1 MDFMIAKLLGF
12 IMILTRVSSFFLIVP
27 FFSWKTI
34 PVRVKVAIAFLLSV
48 FFAMITPINF
58 DCSQVKPLQAVLF
71 LACESL
77 YGLSIGLILFVLF
90 SVIKISGQFIERQMG
105 LTMGS
110 VLDPTTGEN
119 GQPFGMLMETLF
131 ILIFL
136 SMDGHH
142 LFLMVISR
150 SFEAFPAGTIPT
162 VTTLVN
168 GVVQSF
174 TVMFVTALRLA
185 APLLAMF
192 MMLLVA
198 LAVLARVAPEMN
210 ILFISLTLRVSMG
223 LLMATTF
230 LPFIRE
236 YVTEFS
242 QWMNKLL
249 PI

>member
-1 MDFMIAKLLGF
+1 MDFMIEKLLGF
-12 IMILTRVSSFFLIVP
+12 FMILTRVSSFFLILP

-34 PVRVKVAIAFLLSV
+34 PVRVKVALAFLLSV
-48 FFAMITPINF
+48 FFTMITPINF
-58 DCSQVKPLQAVLF
+58 DCSQVRPLQAVLF
-71 LACESL
+71 LAYESL
-77 YGLSIGLILFVLF
+77 YGLAIGLIVLVLF
-90 SVIKISGQFIERQMG
+90 SVIKISGQIIEMQMG

-110 VLDPTTGEN
+110 VLDPTTGEEN
-119 GQPFGMLMETLF
+119 QPFGILMETLF

-136 SMDGHH
+136 AMDGHH

-162 VTTLVN
+162 LATLVN
-168 GVVQSF
+168 GVVESF
-174 TVMFVTALRLA
+174 TVMFITALRLA

-210 ILFISLTLRVSMG
+210 ILFISLTLRVSVG
-223 LLMATTF
+223 LLMAATF
-230 LPFIRE
+230 LPFIKE

>member
-12 IMILTRVSSFFLIVP
+12 IMILTRVSSFFLILP
-27 FFSWKTI
+27 FFSWQTI
-34 PVRVKVAIAFLLSV
+34 PIRIKVAVAFLLSV
-48 FFAMITPINF
+48 FFAIITPVNF
-58 DCSQVKPLQAVLF
+58 DCSHIKPLQAVLF
-71 LACESL
+71 LAYECI
-77 YGLSIGLILFVLF
+77 YGLAIGLIVLVLF
-90 SVIKISGQFIERQMG
+90 SVIKISGQFIEREMG

-110 VLDPTTGEN
+110 VLDPTTGEED
-119 GQPFGMLMETLF
+119 QPFGILMETLF
-131 ILIFL
+131 ILVFL
-136 SMDGHH
+136 AMDGHH

-150 SFEAFPAGTIPT
+150 SFETFPIATIPT
-162 VTTLVN
+162 LETLANSVA
-168 GVVQSF
+168 QSF
-174 TVMFVTALRLA
+174 TVMFITALRLA

-198 LAVLARVAPEMN
+198 LAVLARVAPEMD
-210 ILFISLTLRVSMG
+210 ILFMSLTLRVGLG

-230 LPFIRE
+230 LPFIKE

>member
-1 MDFMIAKLLGF
+1 
-12 IMILTRVSSFFLIVP
+12 
-27 FFSWKTI
+27 
-34 PVRVKVAIAFLLSV
+34 
-48 FFAMITPINF
+48 MITPINF
-58 DCSQVKPLQAVLF
+58 DCSQIKPLQAVLF
-71 LACESL
+71 LAYESI
-77 YGLSIGLILFVLF
+77 YGLAIGLMVLILF
-90 SVIKISGQFIERQMG
+90 SVIKISGQIIEVEMG

-110 VLDPTTGEN
+110 VFDPTTGEEN
-119 GQPFGMLMETLF
+119 QPFGILMETLF

-162 VTTLVN
+162 LATLVD
-168 GVVQSF
+168 GIVQSF
-174 TVMFVTALRLA
+174 TVMFITALRLA
-185 APLLAMF
+185 APLLAIS

-198 LAVLARVAPEMN
+198 LAVLARVVPEMD
-210 ILFISLTLRVSMG
+210 ILFISMTLRVSVG

-230 LPFIRE
+230 LPFIKE

>member
-12 IMILTRVSSFFLIVP
+12 FMILTRVSSFFVILP

-34 PVRVKVAIAFLLSV
+34 PVRVKVALAFLLSV
-48 FFAMITPINF
+48 FFTMITPINF

-71 LACESL
+71 LVYESI
-77 YGLSIGLILFVLF
+77 YGLAIGLMVLILF
-90 SVIKISGQFIERQMG
+90 SVIKVSGQIIEMEMG

-110 VLDPTTGEN
+110 VFDPTTGEEN
-119 GQPFGMLMETLF
+119 QPFGILMETLF

-136 SMDGHH
+136 AMDGHH

-162 VTTLVN
+162 LATLVD
-168 GVVQSF
+168 GIVQSF
-174 TVMFVTALRLA
+174 TVMFITALRLA
-185 APLLAMF
+185 APLLAIS

-198 LAVLARVAPEMN
+198 LAVLARVVPEMD
-210 ILFISLTLRVSMG
+210 ILFISMTLRVTVG

-230 LPFIRE
+230 LPFIKE

>member
-1 MDFMIAKLLGF
+1 MDFMITKLLGF
-12 IMILTRVSSFFLIVP
+12 FMILTRVSSFFLILP

-34 PVRVKVAIAFLLSV
+34 PVRVKVALAFLLSV

-71 LACESL
+71 LAYESI
-77 YGLSIGLILFVLF
+77 YGLAIGLMVLILF
-90 SVIKISGQFIERQMG
+90 SVIKISGQIIERQMG

-110 VLDPTTGEN
+110 VLDPTTGEEN
-119 GQPFGMLMETLF
+119 QPFGILMETLF
-131 ILIFL
+131 ILFFL
-136 SMDGHH
+136 AMDGHH

-162 VTTLVN
+162 LATLVN
-168 GVVQSF
+168 GVMQSF
-174 TVMFVTALRLA
+174 TVMFITALRLA

-192 MMLLVA
+192 MMLLVS

-210 ILFISLTLRVSMG
+210 ILFISLTLRVSVG

-230 LPFIRE
+230 LPFIKE

>member
-12 IMILTRVSSFFLIVP
+12 MMILTRVSSLFLILP
-27 FFSWKTI
+27 FFSWKII
-34 PVRVKVAIAFLLSV
+34 PRRIKAALAFLLSV

-58 DCSQVKPLQAVLF
+58 DCSQIKPLQAVVL
-71 LACESL
+71 LACESF
-77 YGLSIGLILFVLF
+77 YGLAIGLIVFVLF

-110 VLDPTTGEN
+110 ILDPTTGEN
-119 GQPFGMLMETLF
+119 GQPFGLLMETLF
-131 ILIFL
+131 ILFFL
-136 SMDGHH
+136 AMDGHH

-150 SFEAFPAGTIPT
+150 SFEVFPVGTIPSIA
-162 VTTLVN
+162 TLVN
-168 GVVQSF
+168 GVVESF

-210 ILFISLTLRVSMG
+210 ILFISMTLRVSMG
-223 LLMATTF
+223 LFMAATF
-230 LPFIRE
+230 LPFIKE

>member
-1 MDFMIAKLLGF
+1 MDFMITKLLGF
-12 IMILTRVSSFFLIVP
+12 MMVLTRVSSFFIILP

-34 PVRVKVAIAFLLSV
+34 PVRVKVALAFLLSV
-48 FFAMITPINF
+48 FFTMITPINF

-71 LACESL
+71 LAYESI
-77 YGLSIGLILFVLF
+77 YGLAIGLMVLILF
-90 SVIKISGQFIERQMG
+90 SVIKISGQIIERQMG

-110 VLDPTTGEN
+110 VLDPTTGEQN
-119 GQPFGMLMETLF
+119 QPFGILMETLF
-131 ILIFL
+131 ILFFL
-136 SMDGHH
+136 AMDGHH

-162 VTTLVN
+162 LATLVN

-192 MMLLVA
+192 MMLLVS

-210 ILFISLTLRVSMG
+210 ILFISMTLRVSVG

-230 LPFIRE
+230 LPFIKE

-242 QWMNKLL
+242 Q
-249 PI
+249 

>member
-12 IMILTRVSSFFLIVP
+12 FMILTRVSSFFVILP

-34 PVRVKVAIAFLLSV
+34 PVRVKVALAFLLSV

-58 DCSQVKPLQAVLF
+58 DCSQIKPLQAVLF
-71 LACESL
+71 LAYESI
-77 YGLSIGLILFVLF
+77 YGLAIGLMVLILF
-90 SVIKISGQFIERQMG
+90 SVIKISGQIIEMQMG

-110 VLDPTTGEN
+110 VLDPTSGEEN
-119 GQPFGMLMETLF
+119 QPFGILMETLF

-136 SMDGHH
+136 AMDGHH

-162 VTTLVN
+162 LATLVD
-168 GVVQSF
+168 GIVQSF
-174 TVMFVTALRLA
+174 TVMFITALRLA

-198 LAVLARVAPEMN
+198 LAVLARVVPEMD
-210 ILFISLTLRVSMG
+210 ILFISMALRVTVG

-230 LPFIRE
+230 LPFIKE
-236 YVTEFS
+236 YVAEFS